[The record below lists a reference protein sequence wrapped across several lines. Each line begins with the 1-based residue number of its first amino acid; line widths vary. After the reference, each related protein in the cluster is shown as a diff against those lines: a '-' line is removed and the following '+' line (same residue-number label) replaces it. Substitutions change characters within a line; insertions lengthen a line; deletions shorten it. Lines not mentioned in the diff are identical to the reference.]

1 MEPLGDSPALARA
14 LAAVARHQLVAGRF
28 VESIENGRR
37 SFEMA
42 EQFGAEQ
49 TAISAL
55 NSYGTA
61 LSSCTTDVEGASTA
75 LHEALDRAKRAGL
88 PEEVTRAAT
97 NLAFVLVRMAQPA
110 EALSVIEEGIAAAEA
125 NELHYRLSNL
135 RPARAELLLMLGD
148 WVEATAELTAVLRDP
163 TVSDINRC
171 LVLPQL
177 GRIRA
182 RRGHPGAVD
191 AIEEAL
197 AIALRHGEAQLIVP
211 ARVALAEA
219 AWLAGDLPRAAA
231 EVEASL
237 PLAHLL
243 DPGHLRD
250 LARVAQRAGI
260 DWAPTD
266 LADEATGLMMS
277 GDHRALAR
285 FWDERGCRYDAADAL
300 ADSDDVD
307 DVRQAFE
314 QLTFLGARPRAHQ
327 AARRLRELGARDV
340 PLGPRASTR
349 ANVAGLTRREVEVAA
364 LLAAGLTNAEIAERL
379 IVAQKTIDHHV
390 SAVLT
395 KLAVSSRRH
404 VATAAAALGLDLD
417 GAQTDASA

>member
-1 MEPLGDSPALARA
+1 VELVDEAVAAGEQARDLIEATGDDAALGEWECWLSNACRAVGRMPDAWAAAKRAIDRMEPLGDSPALARA
-14 LAAVARHQLVAGRF
+14 LAAVARHKLVAGRF
-28 VESIENGRR
+28 AESLENGRR
-37 SFEMA
+37 GFRFEMA
-42 EQFGAEQ
+42 ERFGAEQ

-55 NSYGTA
+55 NSYGTS
-61 LSSCTTDVEGASTA
+61 LSSGTTDVEGATTA

-110 EALSVIEEGIAAAEA
+110 AALSVVEEGIAAAQA
-125 NELHYRLSNL
+125 HELHHLLSNL

-171 LVLPQL
+171 LVLAQL
-177 GRIRA
+177 GRIPA

-219 AWLAGDLPRAAA
+219 AWLAGDLPRATA
-231 EVEASL
+231 EVEASV

-250 LARVAQRAGI
+250 LARVAQRAAV
-260 DWAPTD
+260 DWAPAD
-266 LADEATGLMMS
+266 LDDEATRLMMS

-285 FWDERGCRYDAADAL
+285 FWTSADAG
-300 ADSDDVD
+300 
-307 DVRQAFE
+307 
-314 QLTFLGARPRAHQ
+314 TTRPTPSPTPTTWTTSG
-327 AARRLRELGARDV
+327 RR
-340 PLGPRASTR
+340 
-349 ANVAGLTRREVEVAA
+349 
-364 LLAAGLTNAEIAERL
+364 
-379 IVAQKTIDHHV
+379 
-390 SAVLT
+390 
-395 KLAVSSRRH
+395 SS
-404 VATAAAALGLDLD
+404 
-417 GAQTDASA
+417 S